1 MYKHIALWYNII
13 KEQTHQILRGGI
25 NMKIEKINE
34 KKTEIIE
41 YDSLQEFYK
50 YLCDTPFNDA
60 FRWATHDSVS
70 GSKQFTKTESFD
82 EAVQLFKNGWSDMAS
97 KLVQKLKIIES
108 KTEPTMKPRN
118 KLDVCGYQAVV
129 PLYLQG
135 VPNCMVNKKMV
146 PVKQKVITLNKS
158 IDYNGGTSAD
168 EIINESIKAMQ
179 IVKKL
184 EAQGFRCNLNIVLG
198 STEPSIKLYMKV
210 RIKSANE
217 KLNISKLAFPL
228 VHPSMLRR
236 LFFRFIE
243 VYPSVTKDFVYGYG
257 HPAKSHELRD
267 VFKGEYLL
275 PNFIM
280 KDVNTIT
287 GIEDLEN
294 I

>member
-1 MYKHIALWYNII
+1 MKV
-13 KEQTHQILRGGI
+13 TQID
-25 NMKIEKINE
+25 M
-34 KKTEIIE
+34 KTEAIE
-41 YDSLQEFYK
+41 FDSLKEFYD
-50 YLCDTPFNDA
+50 YLCVTPFNDA
-60 FRWATHDSVS
+60 FRWANHSSVT
-70 GSKQFTKTESFD
+70 GSQSWTKTESFD

-108 KTEPTMKPRN
+108 KTEPTMKPRS
-118 KLDVCGYQAVV
+118 KLDVCGYQAIV

-135 VPNCMVNKKMV
+135 VPNNMVNKKMV

-158 IDYNGGTSAD
+158 IDYHGGVSAD
-168 EIINESIKAMQ
+168 KIMDESIKAMQ
-179 IVKKL
+179 IIKKL
-184 EAQGFRCNLNIVLG
+184 EAQGYRCNLNIVLG
-198 STEPSIKLYMKV
+198 SSAGWNENAKGFFVKV

-217 KLNISKLAFPL
+217 KMNISKLAFPL

-243 VYPSVTKDFVYGYG
+243 VYPNITKDFVHGYG
-257 HPAKSHELRD
+257 TPAKSSELRNTFQGD
-267 VFKGEYLL
+267 YLL
-275 PNFIM
+275 PNFIK